1 MYAAADEVSDVVT
14 MVPSGP
20 DRWSGTIYNADDGRV
35 YRAHQPIKDAG
46 AAVLDG
52 CMLVVPF
59 AARPRRAR

>member
-1 MYAAADEVSDVVT
+1 VYAAADEVSDVVT

-35 YRAHQPIKDAG
+35 YRAHQPIKDG
-46 AAVLDG
+46 R
-52 CMLVVPF
+52 MLVVPF

>member
-1 MYAAADEVSDVVT
+1 VT